1 MKFLK
6 KLAVVFVLWRMFGP
20 ELRPSFE
27 PNQIHPMQIPGRT
40 VFVSGREVFIREAG
54 PKDGTPIVLVH
65 GWGDASN
72 VIYSRIMPALAQV
85 FRVIAV
91 DNRDAGK
98 SDAVRSSYQI
108 ADAADDLA
116 GVLDTLGL
124 DSVAVFGYSMGGMIV
139 QELAYRRP
147 DLVGKI
153 GLGGT
158 AAHVSIGGSV
168 GNLMGALAFY
178 VARGF
183 ERVTRSEVSYVRTKY
198 LERVGAITPNE
209 AQHFWLQSI
218 GRDPESYW
226 AAGFAA
232 RLFDSRDWVGSIRA
246 PALVVVNTNDQLV
259 PTRAQYDLA
268 SRIDG
273 AVVLEL
279 VGARHE
285 SPLTHHA
292 EMVAAISK
300 WVRA

>member
-1 MKFLK
+1 MSFLK
-6 KLAVVFVLWRMFGP
+6 KLAAVFLLWRMFGP

-27 PNQIHPMQIPGRT
+27 PNQVHPMQIPGRT
-40 VFVSGREVFIREAG
+40 VFVNGREVFIREAG
-54 PKDGTPIVLVH
+54 PQDGTPIVLVH

-72 VIYSRIMPALAQV
+72 VIYARIMPALAQE

-98 SDAVRSSYQI
+98 SDAVRSSYEI

-124 DSVAVFGYSMGGMIV
+124 ASVAVFGYSMGGMIV
-139 QELAYRRP
+139 QELAHRRP

-158 AAHVSIGGSV
+158 AAHVSIGGSIGHV
-168 GNLMGALAFY
+168 LSSLVFY

-226 AAGFAA
+226 AAGFAV
-232 RLFDSRDWVGSIRA
+232 RVFDSRDWVGSISV
-246 PALVVVNTNDQLV
+246 PALVVVNTHDQLV

-273 AVVLEL
+273 SVVLEL

-285 SPLTHHA
+285 GPLTHHA
-292 EMVAAISK
+292 EMVAAIAR
-300 WVRA
+300 WVSS